1 MLSLNVSRS
10 ISIVLV
16 VIFAALYAAIT
27 VVFAP
32 ISYLSLQIR
41 ISEVLI
47 ALIPIYGWPALFGLT
62 LGTFMANT
70 VSPLGFID
78 LLVGTLA
85 TFFGGLPLLYLRRH
99 GRGAIII
106 GFFSYAVI
114 VSFMV
119 ALELAWL
126 FASPVELMFIQV
138 LLGELIAAGIGS
150 TLVYG
155 VLRRTPLPLTEPI
168 PDSTTEVEK

>member
-1 MLSLNVSRS
+1 MLSMKVSRS

-16 VIFAALYAAIT
+16 VMFAALYAALT

-47 ALIPIYGWPALFGLT
+47 TFIPIYGWPALLGLT
-62 LGTFMANT
+62 LGTFLANM
-70 VSPLGFID
+70 VSPLGLID
-78 LLVGTLA
+78 LLVGPLA
-85 TFFGGLPLLYLRRH
+85 TFLGGLPLIYLRRH
-99 GRGAIII
+99 GRWAIII

-126 FASPVELMFIQV
+126 FASPFEFMFIQV
-138 LLGELIAAGIGS
+138 LLGELIAAGVGS

-168 PDSTTEVEK
+168 DDSAPEVPK